1 MILVPVAPPERP
13 TIPLQDISASQ
24 DKFKIAS
31 FNILCD
37 KACTTALYGYT
48 PSSALQWSYRRDMIL
63 AQLRATEA
71 DILCLQEVDS
81 DTMTEFLAKELACD
95 GYKGVY
101 WPKAR
106 AKTMSEKDA
115 KLVDGSATFYK
126 HDKYILLEKQVVE
139 MSNIAINRPDM
150 NKAHDIFNRVMP
162 RDNIGV
168 VVFLENRMT
177 GSRLIVANTH
187 LHWDPVYSDVKLVQ
201 TAILIEQINK
211 MAERF
216 TKKPACTDKSKRYG
230 IADEN
235 APAATEPPQEPAPSM
250 EYTSNTQVPFVFC
263 GDFNSTADSSVYEL
277 LSKGSIKPTH
287 KELTDYSYGNFSK
300 NGIMHPFQLY
310 SAYSALDKTT
320 NQLAF
325 TNCTPGFNDVIDHIW
340 FSKNT
345 LELGS
350 LLGGVDAEYMQ
361 TVPGFPNHYF
371 PSDHLL
377 LVAEF
382 AVKGRKEKTTHPAP
396 DFGSSSRR
404 RD

>member
-1 MILVPVAPPERP
+1 VIL
-13 TIPLQDISASQ
+13 D
-24 DKFKIAS
+24 
-31 FNILCD
+31 
-37 KACTTALYGYT
+37 
-48 PSSALQWSYRRDMIL
+48 
-63 AQLRATEA
+63 QLVSTEA

-81 DTMTEFLAKELACD
+81 DTMTDFLQPQLSRS
-95 GYKGVY
+95 GYKGVF

-126 HDKYILLEKQVVE
+126 IDKYILLEKQVVE

-150 NKAHDIFNRVMP
+150 KKEHDIFNRVMP

-187 LHWDPVYSDVKLVQ
+187 LHWDPVYADVKLIQ

-211 MAERF
+211 MSERF
-216 TKKPACTDKSKRYG
+216 TKTKACLDKGQGRYELP
-230 IADEN
+230 DEN
-235 APAATEPPQEPAPSM
+235 ALPETESLQEPAPSM
-250 EYTSNTQVPFVFC
+250 EYSSNTQVPFILC

-287 KELTDYSYGNFSK
+287 KELTEYSYGNFSK

-310 SAYSALDKTT
+310 SAYSALDKTA
-320 NQLAF
+320 NKLAF
-325 TNCTPGFNDVIDHIW
+325 TNCTPGFNGVIDHIW

-350 LLGGVDAEYMQ
+350 VLGGVDSEYMK
-361 TVPGFPNHYF
+361 TVPGFPNHHF

-382 AVKGRKEKTTHPAP
+382 AVKGRKEKKSHPEP